1 MCRPII
7 DEELSPDKHLH
18 KPEASGSKAGA
29 SAGGGASAG
38 ATGKGSG
45 SLTMPV
51 PKTDLSAGQLP
62 ILLFQCMRLC
72 RYPVVAMLQCVS
84 V

>member
-18 KPEASGSKAGA
+18 KPEASASKAGA
-29 SAGGGASAG
+29 STAGGASAG
-38 ATGKGSG
+38 PTGKGSG
-45 SLTMPV
+45 PLTVPV
-51 PKTDLSAGQLP
+51 PKTDLSAGQLTT
-62 ILLFQCMRLC
+62 FVCHCMHLWWH
-72 RYPVVAMLQCVS
+72 PVVAMLQCVS